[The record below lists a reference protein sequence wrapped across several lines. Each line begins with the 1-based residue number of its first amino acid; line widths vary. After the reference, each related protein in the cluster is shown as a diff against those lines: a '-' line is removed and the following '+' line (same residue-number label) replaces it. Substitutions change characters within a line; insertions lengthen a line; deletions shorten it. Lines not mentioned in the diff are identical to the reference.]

1 MTHCSLFI
9 NSLMKYIN
17 YSINNT
23 IVCIQNDKKNEI
35 NQNNNINF
43 LLTYVSN
50 QISLLENS
58 ECIKEFTDKNIQ
70 VYLNFHN
77 TILKNYLESKE
88 IYIYDSLGALS
99 KLNLHLKNVNQKLN
113 SEP

>member
-1 MTHCSLFI
+1 MFLKRMKSSL
-9 NSLMKYIN
+9 LE
-17 YSINNT
+17 
-23 IVCIQNDKKNEI
+23 VNEKSS
-35 NQNNNINF
+35 QNNINF

-58 ECIKEFTDKNIQ
+58 DCNKDFTDKNIQ

-88 IYIYDSLGALS
+88 VYMYDSLGALS
-99 KLNLHLKNVNQKLN
+99 NLNLHLKNINQKKCL
-113 SEP
+113 SKTHEEPINTFSFL